1 VGNVGPSEGGR
12 TWLRDT
18 PGGRD
23 SLTRRVDDSPGGLV
37 GRVLATC
44 VHRTPSV
51 NNKNHV
57 NQIL

>member
-1 VGNVGPSEGGR
+1 VGNLGPSEGGR

-18 PGGRD
+18 PGGR
-23 SLTRRVDDSPGGLV
+23 DDSPGGLV

-51 NNKNHV
+51 NNKKHV
-57 NQIL
+57 NRIL